1 MDAYSIVC
9 HLREHYN
16 EQASIERFK
25 VSEMLFGSKMEKGT
39 SPVKN
44 ALKMFEHIERLIQL
58 GYWMVFEL
66 SVDLM
71 LASLPDGFP
80 QFVLEYRI
88 NYIMS
93 TIPKLIN
100 LLETVE
106 SSSKKEKKHVMLM
119 HSSSSKN
126 KKRNKSTQAE
136 EGVAE
141 KKGKECRDSLV
152 LRAPLYKEN
161 SKKKKTQNPS
171 PLNQLSSSKWSKT

>member
-1 MDAYSIVC
+1 M
-9 HLREHYN
+9 
-16 EQASIERFK
+16 
-25 VSEMLFGSKMEKGT
+25 
-39 SPVKN
+39 KN

-80 QFVLEYRI
+80 QFVLEYRM

-106 SSSKKEKKHVMLM
+106 SSSRKEKKHVMLM
-119 HSSSSKN
+119 HSSSSTKSSKN

-136 EGVAE
+136 GGVAE

-152 LRAPLYKEN
+152 PRAPLYKEN
-161 SKKKKTQNPS
+161 SKKKKKKPRI
-171 PLNQLSSSKWSKT
+171 PAL